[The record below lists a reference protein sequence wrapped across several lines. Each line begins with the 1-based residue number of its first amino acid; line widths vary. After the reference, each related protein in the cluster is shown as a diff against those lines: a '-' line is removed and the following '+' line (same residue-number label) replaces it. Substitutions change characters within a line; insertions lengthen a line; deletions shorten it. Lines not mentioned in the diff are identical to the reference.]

1 MDIKKIFKQEQ
12 PFFLAIPAIVWQ
24 VMFLFL
30 PISVIVGLSV
40 INPQGHSL
48 STLFTLENF
57 KAFFAMPFV
66 WVLVRSLLLAFV
78 TASLCLILAFPV
90 AYFVAQK
97 VQRGKN
103 ILLFFL
109 ILPFWTSLL
118 VHAYSWFF
126 ILEKQGL
133 INTIL
138 TKIGLINS
146 PITLLNNSG
155 VIYLVMIYCYLP
167 FMILPLYSILE
178 KIDKRLLEASADLG
192 ANTWNTFVNVTLPL
206 AMPGIRTGF
215 FLVFVPSFGE
225 FVIPSLLGGG
235 KQMYVGS
242 LISHYFLV
250 AQDPYSG
257 AAFTTLSGL
266 VLIVISCLIYFYF
279 KKKSGIIVDQEGV

>member
-1 MDIKKIFKQEQ
+1 VDIKKIFKREQ
-12 PFFLAIPAIVWQ
+12 PFFLAIPALIWQ
-24 VMFLFL
+24 IMFLFL
-30 PISVIVGLSV
+30 PISVIIGLSF
-40 INPQGHSL
+40 INPQAHSFL
-48 STLFTLENF
+48 SLFTLENF
-57 KAFFAMPFV
+57 RAFFSMPFV
-66 WVLVRSLLLAFV
+66 FVLMRSLVLAFV
-78 TASLCLILAFPV
+78 TAVLCLLLAFPV

-97 VQRGKN
+97 INRGKN

-126 ILEKQGL
+126 VLEKQGL
-133 INTIL
+133 INIIL
-138 TKIGLINS
+138 QKIGLTS
-146 PITLLNNSG
+146 APITLLNNSG
-155 VIYLVMIYCYLP
+155 AIYLVMVYCYLP

-192 ANTWNTFVNVTLPL
+192 ANTWNTFINVTLPL

-225 FVIPSLLGGG
+225 FVIPALLGGG
-235 KQMYVGS
+235 KQLYVGS

-266 VLIVISCLIYFYF
+266 ILIVISCLIYFYF
-279 KKKSGIIVDQEGV
+279 KKKSGITSDQERT